1 MFAHPVCSAPAVY
14 AQPVLPS
21 ARGAFV
27 MMAGDTATRVS
38 MQLVIEG
45 GGLEKE
51 RWCPA
56 SVVEVEGMQF
66 VPVSRSDRA
75 LQRYVFGRGHSKDSN
90 APLASNVFLDELTKV
105 RDRAVDATILQYLRD
120 QDPLATLNAIP
131 RTARQDIDAAFLPRT
146 VQITI
151 PAVELQTATESIVFE
166 RRQALCLLNMRRAGL
181 IFIEATA
188 ENMAHVRAGVISMKD
203 MHAQP
208 RKRAAP
214 MVDCGVKGIVA
225 DKRRKMLYT
234 TWIDPEGKKKQRFT
248 KKPAVWDNFN
258 INVAAQ
264 ELHVEKQD
272 YIIQAE
278 ALCAARAVNCVEAQS
293 AEDGGAPGGDAD
305 DEAEEAPH
313 GHEHEDESDAHD
325 IAPRADDASDAED
338 AQSDNDDANEAE
350 EAAIDE
356 GIGEGDAARPIE
368 AFV

>member
-1 MFAHPVCSAPAVY
+1 M
-14 AQPVLPS
+14 
-21 ARGAFV
+21 
-27 MMAGDTATRVS
+27 
-38 MQLVIEG
+38 E
-45 GGLEKE
+45 
-51 RWCPA
+51 
-56 SVVEVEGMQF
+56 
-66 VPVSRSDRA
+66 
-75 LQRYVFGRGHSKDSN
+75 
-90 APLASNVFLDELTKV
+90 
-105 RDRAVDATILQYLRD
+105 
-120 QDPLATLNAIP
+120 
-131 RTARQDIDAAFLPRT
+131 
-146 VQITI
+146 
-151 PAVELQTATESIVFE
+151 
-166 RRQALCLLNMRRAGL
+166 
-181 IFIEATA
+181 
-188 ENMAHVRAGVISMKD
+188 
-203 MHAQP
+203 
-208 RKRAAP
+208 
-214 MVDCGVKGIVA
+214 
-225 DKRRKMLYT
+225 
-234 TWIDPEGKKKQRFT
+234 KKQRFT
-248 KKPAVWDNFN
+248 KKPTVWDNFN